1 MVYVIQVCWQ
11 LASRIKTDAS
21 WSCSQSVSK
30 LVWHIPLL
38 CSQRKTHD
46 DGQRNCPKHVE
57 FYSKNKF
64 EKLVHLVGFIIR
76 IYHEA
81 RSPER
86 QKMWF
91 NVCTRFMLYRTLL
104 FHSRRRTRKEREWSC
119 ITWMDS
125 YISDI
130 GQDRA
135 IQPLY
140 KHEVVWTI
148 RISGWSGSL
157 NRLQQQCSK
166 AKRTVILL
174 RQCSRITVIIYK
186 RYLFLHLSGLLKSLL
201 E

>member
-1 MVYVIQVCWQ
+1 MFRTVPLSII
-11 LASRIKTDAS
+11 R
-21 WSCSQSVSK
+21 SCSLYTQQWYMLYKFVVCTLKNSC
-30 LVWHIPLL
+30 WW
-38 CSQRKTHD
+38 T
-46 DGQRNCPKHVE
+46 E
-57 FYSKNKF
+57 EMSKNKS
-64 EKLVHLVGFIIR
+64 EKLVLLVCFIIR
-76 IYHEA
+76 IYHDA

-91 NVCTRFMLYRTLL
+91 KLCTRFMLYCILL
-104 FHSRRRTRKEREWSC
+104 FHPRRRRRKEREWSC

-135 IQPLY
+135 IRPLY
-140 KHEVVWTI
+140 KHGGVWTI

-166 AKRTVILL
+166 AKRTVILQ
-174 RQCSRITVIIYK
+174 RQCSRITVIMYK